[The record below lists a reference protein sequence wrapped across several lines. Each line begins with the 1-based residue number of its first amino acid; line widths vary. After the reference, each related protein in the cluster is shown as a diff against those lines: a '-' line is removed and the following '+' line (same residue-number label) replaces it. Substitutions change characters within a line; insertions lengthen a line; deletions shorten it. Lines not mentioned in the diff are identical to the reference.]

1 MTGGSCLYTGADGRR
16 GVGIEWPAWAR
27 GEVGPVAEA
36 EAQPLEARPGDHRA
50 IVGAERRRRRDEI
63 EAMALREIGEPAAQ
77 RDVGGD
83 AAGDDEAAAGGV
95 GRTEKGPGVG
105 GPGGAAVARPPPPPP
120 PEGVPTPP

>member
-27 GEVGPVAEA
+27 GEVGPVREA

-63 EAMALREIGEPAAQ
+63 EAMALRQIAEPAAQ
-77 RDVGGD
+77 RGVGGD
-83 AAGDDEAAAGGV
+83 AAGDDEAVAGGDAAPGERPRHGGG
-95 GRTEKGPGVG
+95 GR
-105 GPGGAAVARPPPPPP
+105 VACAPD
-120 PEGVPTPP
+120 